1 LAVRTEEQDAF
12 FALKTV
18 QNGGFPDEWV
28 PVTCLFSMAAKKE
41 NG

>member
-1 LAVRTEEQDAF
+1 
-12 FALKTV
+12 V